1 MRRTCVWLGIM
12 RTTNGTSTTTTT
24 TAAAAARTMLP
35 LESLRRIR
43 ETMVRS
49 VLLSS
54 KPLKSHEFV
63 DIVKREY
70 HQATTTVPT
79 KSTLP
84 QEAWNSKDSA
94 TRVAASVKE
103 SDVDVHGDAGTQ
115 SPIAYLLSFLSSAS
129 KEPGDLS
136 SIHDAASSCAVEAT
150 VRLLLAI
157 DSQFRVSPAGY
168 VCYPNLPSL
177 FLASTNVE
185 QDDTW
190 LQVGRQIVQPD
201 EARSCSSG
209 GKHGCRAAI
218 GAGAGEL
225 TRWTYMLSLWFMLDA
240 FTEADDVVDHGNAAT
255 DSLNTHN
262 GASVSKRLMQHWV
275 AAFDERELPPLLLQ
289 EVTAGGGRDIPSA
302 RSVSTSLELRET
314 LEGSDVFRRWCSE
327 AKDGYLGDILVH
339 APQLTQSQSL
349 LLQQVNDQLG
359 YFFVFLL
366 GAPIPLGRLSALMQW
381 ASFPFASHYRSLLH
395 FLLLYTGNPAVAQME
410 RQVKR
415 RREANKRWANVLRSR
430 VLEDQGRHWHP
441 DKRHPLAGRYA
452 SRECKKE
459 TPDATE
465 LTAASGG
472 NDTKSV
478 SRGESLGVRLIS
490 GEQCALWL
498 RNGSGSL
505 VNPKI
510 ADVCR
515 CLFLQPATMTPLEV
529 TTQTPSE
536 VLESFETV
544 AAGAENDVVVFSLL
558 PYVFERRVC
567 RVIRAW
573 WAFEGQY
580 TTATKPS
587 GAIAVIPVQR
597 LCQLCLWEHEYGAAA
612 ASKMMLHYLRSVIT
626 AEAVVQL
633 VPPPALAD
641 ATATSTEDAGRWL
654 VVLRPTTEER

>member
-1 MRRTCVWLGIM
+1 MG
-12 RTTNGTSTTTTT
+12 TTNGTNAATVAA
-24 TAAAAARTMLP
+24 AAAAARTMLP
-35 LESLRRIR
+35 LESLRCIR

-49 VLLSS
+49 ILLSS

-70 HQATTTVPT
+70 HHHQATTTVPT

-84 QEAWNSKDSA
+84 QEAWSNKGSA
-94 TRVAASVKE
+94 TRVAASVRE
-103 SDVDVHGDAGTQ
+103 SDVEVYGEAGTQ

-129 KEPGDLS
+129 KESGDTS
-136 SIHDAASSCAVEAT
+136 SIHDAASSCPVEAT

-157 DSQFRVSPAGY
+157 DSQFRISPAGY

-190 LQVGRQIVQPD
+190 LQVGRQIVRAD
-201 EARSCSSG
+201 EARPCSRG
-209 GKHGCRAAI
+209 GEHGCRAAI
-218 GAGAGEL
+218 SAVAGEL

-240 FTEADDVVDHGNAAT
+240 FTEADDGNAAT
-255 DSLNTHN
+255 DGLNTHD

-289 EVTAGGGRDIPSA
+289 EVTTGGGWDISSA
-302 RSVSTSLELRET
+302 RSVSSSLELRET

-327 AKDGYLGDILVH
+327 AKEGYLGDILVH
-339 APQLTQSQSL
+339 APQLTQSQPL

-359 YFFVFLL
+359 YFFVFVL

-381 ASFPFASHYRSLLH
+381 ASLPFASHYRSLLH
-395 FLLLYTGNPAVAQME
+395 FLLLYVGNPAVAQME
-410 RQVKR
+410 RQLKR
-415 RREANKRWANVLRSR
+415 RREANKRWTNVLRSR
-430 VLEDQGRHWHP
+430 LLEDQGRHWHP
-441 DKRHPLAGRYA
+441 DKRHPLVGRYA
-452 SRECKKE
+452 SREYKE
-459 TPDATE
+459 KTPDTTE
-465 LTAASGG
+465 LTAAPGG
-472 NDTKSV
+472 NDTKRTS
-478 SRGESLGVRLIS
+478 GGKSLEVGLIS
-490 GEQCALWL
+490 SEQCALWL

-510 ADVCR
+510 TDVCR
-515 CLFLQPATMTPLEV
+515 CLFLQPEAMTPLEV

-536 VLESFETV
+536 VLESFEAV
-544 AAGAENDVVVFSLL
+544 AAGSDNDVVVFSLL

-573 WAFEGQY
+573 WALEGQY
-580 TTATKPS
+580 TTATRPS

-612 ASKMMLHYLRSVIT
+612 ANKMMLHYLRSVIT

-654 VVLRPTTEER
+654 VVLRPMTEER